1 MISRSLLQEI
11 SLTIADLL
19 GWDITQNRISDLK
32 RGLLTTAK
40 MLGVGETSG
49 EIEKWLRSTSWTSK
63 ELEILSTSLTVGET
77 YFFREPGCL
86 DVFQKKI
93 ISEMV
98 RNRMDKGRSIRIWSA
113 GCCSG
118 EEPYSIA
125 ILLREIIPDIEKW
138 DITLLGTD
146 INYDFLKKAEKG
158 SYTCWSFRETP
169 QSFQNH
175 YFTNHGN
182 YWQIDPDIKKMVTF
196 ASLNLAG
203 NNYPSAATN
212 TLEMDVIFC
221 RNVLIYFTPE
231 QIKNVVTRFYQSL
244 NENGWLI
251 TSTVERNDDYFE
263 AFTTVRFDHCFI
275 YRKSPRQS
283 GTPFTAGN
291 VASGTF
297 PFPTPVPL
305 KKESGPAGV
314 KIKPARRSFLIEKTE
329 ISENEENARL
339 LFNDR
344 QYQQCARVCES
355 LLAVNPGNL
364 EVFVL
369 LVKSKANLG
378 LLKDARVLSEKL
390 IARNNAEADHFYL
403 YANILIEEKELE
415 MAVSILKR
423 ALYLNPHH
431 LLSHYLLGNLAF
443 RGDNMRMAKKHFQNV
458 RELLTAFSEDD
469 TVPGSDGMTAGRIK
483 KIVDELT

>member
-32 RGLLTTAK
+32 RGLLATAK
-40 MLGVGETSG
+40 MLGVGETSV
-49 EIEKWLRSTSWTSK
+49 EIEKWLRSTSWTPK

-77 YFFREPGCL
+77 YFFREPVCL

-98 RNRMDKGRSIRIWSA
+98 RNRMDKGGSIRIWSA

-146 INYDFLKKAEKG
+146 INHDFLKKAEKG
-158 SYTCWSFRETP
+158 SYTRWSFRETP
-169 QSFQNH
+169 QSVQNH
-175 YFTNHGN
+175 YFKNHGN
-182 YWQIDPDIKKMVTF
+182 HWQIDPEIKKMVTF
-196 ASLNLAG
+196 APLNLAG

-221 RNVLIYFTPE
+221 RNVLMYFTPE
-231 QIKNVVTRFYQSL
+231 QIKSVVTRFYQSL

-251 TSTVERNDDYFE
+251 TSTVERNDNYFE

-275 YRKSPRQS
+275 YRKATRQS
-283 GTPFTAGN
+283 GTPFTTGN

-297 PFPTPVPL
+297 PVPTPVPL
-305 KKESGPAGV
+305 KKETKPAGV
-314 KIKPARRSFLIEKTE
+314 KISPVRPSFLSEKKE
-329 ISENEENARL
+329 GFQEEENARL
-339 LFNDR
+339 LFNDS
-344 QYQQCARVCES
+344 QYQQCARLCES
-355 LLAVNPGNL
+355 LLTVDPGNL
-364 EVFVL
+364 KVFVL

-378 LLKDARVLSEKL
+378 LLKDARVWSEKL
-390 IARNNAEADHFYL
+390 IAHRDAEADHFYL
-403 YANILIEEKELE
+403 YANILLEEKELA
-415 MAVSILKR
+415 MAESILKR

-431 LLSHYLLGNLAF
+431 LMSHFLLGNLAF
-443 RGDNMRMAKKHFQNV
+443 RGDNMRVAKKHFQNV
-458 RELLTAFSEDD
+458 KELLTAFSENE
-469 TVPGSDGMTAGRIK
+469 TVPGTDGMTAGRIK
-483 KIVDELT
+483 KIIGELT